1 MYLVIFTQF
10 FCDFHTVFF
19 FAHPINFKRLVVF
32 LYFSKTNSYFQGWFY
47 KIPGQFQDKRHFFSN
62 SRSFPGPMSF
72 FQVCANPVRAC
83 LILYAIICGYML
95 WSWNVAHC
103 FHPLWP
109 WSQESVLEKM
119 HPQQIAY
126 FIYGSIPYL
135 VCRYILDPC
144 DSPTVSKSLWPWPLV
159 SVLARSGSEHIC
171 IYFEVGILNLVWGY
185 ILGSWRVAYTPGSLW
200 HVACT

>member
-1 MYLVIFTQF
+1 MLFWTPILEYIKIRPSPISKLSPDASVVLRFS
-10 FCDFHTVFF
+10 HRF
-19 FAHPINFKRLVVF
+19 FAHPINLKGLVVF
-32 LYFSKTNSYFQGWFY
+32 LYFSKTNSYFQWWFY
-47 KIPGQFQDKRHFFSN
+47 KIKGQFQGKRYFFLKFQEC
-62 SRSFPGPMSF
+62 SRTKVNF
-72 FQVCANPVRAC
+72 FQVCESPVRAC

-135 VCRYILDPC
+135 VCKYILDPS
-144 DSPTVSKSLWPWPLV
+144 DSPTVPMSLWPWPLV
-159 SVLARSGSEHIC
+159 SVLARSSSEHIC
-171 IYFEVGILNLVWGY
+171 I
-185 ILGSWRVAYTPGSLW
+185 
-200 HVACT
+200 